1 MSNSKLVTYTNFSPK
16 CSSREGNSISRI
28 IIHHMACVSTAKNC
42 ADNHKSCNRDVS
54 ATYYIGK
61 DGDMAQGV
69 DEKYRPWTSTNKN
82 GDIRAVTIEV
92 SNSVNGNPYGGDGW
106 KVSDKSFASLVDLCA
121 DICKRN
127 GIKELTFTGNKDK
140 DTLSCHKQ
148 WYAATVCP
156 GDYLYSK
163 LPELC
168 KKVNEILNPKPKTT
182 TTYYVQIGAFSTK
195 KNAEDYVEKA
205 KKAGFNAVIKSET
218 KEIK

>member
-1 MSNSKLVTYTNFSPK
+1 MSNSSLVTYTNFTHK

-69 DEKYRPWTSTNKN
+69 DEKYRPWTSTNKS

-106 KVSDKSFASLVDLCA
+106 KVSDKSFASLVELCA

-148 WYAATVCP
+148 WYSATVCP

-168 KKVNEILNPKPKTT
+168 KKVNEILNPKPTSDKI
-182 TTYYVQIGAFSTK
+182 YYVQIGAFSDK
-195 KNAEDYVEKA
+195 KNAEAYVDKA
-205 KKAGFNAVIKSET
+205 KKAGFNAVIKEESR
-218 KEIK
+218 K